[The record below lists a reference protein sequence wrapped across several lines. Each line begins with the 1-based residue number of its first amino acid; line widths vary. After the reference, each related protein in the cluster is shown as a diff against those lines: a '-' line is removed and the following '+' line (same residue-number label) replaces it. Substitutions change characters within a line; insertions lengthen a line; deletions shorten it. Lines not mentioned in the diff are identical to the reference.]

1 MATAVANHPL
11 GASQNLKHSKLKTP
25 WFIHLGLSGK
35 NLTCN
40 NEKNATGLLRVS
52 FTIEHVLIPVDQGYE
67 EVSVQVMDG
76 RIAAI
81 APHLNRVGTAID
93 GRNKLLLPGFVNAHT
108 HSSEMWQR
116 GLIPPYPL
124 ELWLAELYDFAPL
137 DPEQIYLSALGTAVE
152 TMLTGGTTVVD
163 HLVLIPGRELET
175 LAAAVRAYRE
185 VGIRAF
191 IGPLIQ
197 DEVLESGIPGGG
209 TEPKHPT
216 YGRSTEATLE
226 FLREAIAQFHRP
238 TEGISIMAAP
248 TGAQLCSDAL
258 FEGCVELSD
267 RHTLCRHAHLLET
280 KAQKLLAY
288 EKYGCSAVEHLKQLE
303 FLSPQTSL
311 AHCVWLDQQ
320 DIEILG
326 DTRSTVV
333 HNPLSNLRLGS
344 GVAPILNYRRAG
356 VNLAFGC
363 DGAASN
369 DAQDML
375 EAIKIGM
382 ILHNVTDL
390 DYTQWITPRQA
401 IALASLGGA
410 IGLGMASEIGSLE
423 VGKQADLVLYDL
435 MNLSMLP
442 RTDPIGLLVLGRPTQ
457 VVDSV
462 WVKGDRVIAAGKP
475 TRINLDELR
484 SQLFNRSQWSVNR
497 KSTTVKQVEAHY
509 RAVMQLPV
517 LE

>member
-1 MATAVANHPL
+1 M
-11 GASQNLKHSKLKTP
+11 
-25 WFIHLGLSGK
+25 
-35 NLTCN
+35 
-40 NEKNATGLLRVS
+40 
-52 FTIEHVLIPVDQGYE
+52 FTIQNVLIPVGQEYQA
-67 EVSVQVMDG
+67 VSVHIVEG

-81 APHLNRVGTAID
+81 APTLDILGTAID

-116 GLIPPYPL
+116 GMIPPYPL
-124 ELWLAELYDFAPL
+124 ELWLAELYDSTPL

-152 TMLTGGTTVVD
+152 TLLTGGTTVVD

-175 LAAAVRAYRE
+175 VAAAVQAYKE

-191 IGPLIQ
+191 VGPLIQ
-197 DEVLESGIPGGG
+197 DESLESGIPCGDTGR
-209 TEPKHPT
+209 KHQP
-216 YGRSTEATLE
+216 YLRSTEAMLE
-226 FLREAIAQFHRP
+226 LLREAISQFHRP

-248 TGAQLCSDAL
+248 TGTQLCSDAL

-267 RHTLCRHAHLLET
+267 RHDLCRHAHLLET

-288 EKYGCSAVEHLKQLE
+288 EQYGCSAVERLKRLE

-311 AHCVWLDQQ
+311 AHCVWLDEH
-320 DIEILG
+320 DIDLLG
-326 DTRSTVV
+326 DTHSTVV

-344 GVAPILNYRRAG
+344 GIAPILKYRQAG
-356 VNLAFGC
+356 INVAFGC

-369 DAQDML
+369 DSQDVL
-375 EAIKIGM
+375 EAIKIGT

-390 DYTQWITPRQA
+390 DYTNWITPHQA
-401 IALASLGGA
+401 IELASLGGA
-410 IGLGMASEIGSLE
+410 TGLGMASELGSIE

-435 MNLSMLP
+435 MNLSLLP

-462 WVKGDRVIAAGKP
+462 WVKGDRVIAEGKP

-497 KSTTVKQVEAHY
+497 KSNAVQQVEDHY
-509 RAVMQLPV
+509 RAVMQLPAS
-517 LE
+517 E